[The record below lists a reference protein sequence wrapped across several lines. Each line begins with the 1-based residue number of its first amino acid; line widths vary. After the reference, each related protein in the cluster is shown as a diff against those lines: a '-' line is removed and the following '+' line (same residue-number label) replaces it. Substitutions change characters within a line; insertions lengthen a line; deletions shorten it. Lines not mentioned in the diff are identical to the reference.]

1 MSSNPINIPDGPNLP
16 NIGYYSINKVD
27 DNSETNGLNSPN
39 SYSYNSLKNNL
50 INTCTNT
57 SNGKNI
63 NNATGLY
70 SDPTNPNI
78 SKYLPSGTKSLDVPF
93 YLAKSGVLMDT
104 SNSAN
109 LTQHVKEYCNNNTQ
123 NIQPIVDQIQY
134 LTCQLEQERNRE
146 YDPSSFN
153 MVTNAPSI
161 KDIFNKFTN
170 LKPFLIIIFVITIYL
185 LVSGF
190 FASMDLATNIFDIVS
205 KSSNLDISYWIGI
218 LLGIVTPVV
227 VLCIVYSKIVC
238 KNLSDLE
245 KFEITNN
252 VYGVKNPI
260 PSDLK
265 KFDFMTLIL
274 FIFLI
279 YAFVAVLFT
288 IKRSIFGNYI
298 YTALVGT
305 VLFIISVFLYILY
318 AYVPFFNTTDDK
330 DMLNSL
336 QQPLRLFIDQQTS
349 VSSISTNQYENAKI
363 KYAFMITFLIIIAL
377 TILFFML
384 NSKNKFINGFLSSS
398 AILSLP
404 LLWVFNFVIG
414 ISYFYVY
421 PMLFVIIRFI
431 RYIIMSILY
440 IVSEKKNSMKDKFSD
455 DLIEQLDNFK
465 NFSPTWGLIGVDELK
480 LMLNVFGYENIFSK
494 MIISDDDEG
503 KNISQNR
510 FVATGFLSYIVNFI
524 AKKETN
530 MKGIIYGLL
539 LLIVTIIV
547 TIIILYGIVKI

>member
-1 MSSNPINIPDGPNLP
+1 MSSNPINIPGGPNLP
-16 NIGYYSINKVD
+16 NIGYYSTNKVD
-27 DNSETNGLNSPN
+27 DNSETSSQN

-63 NNATGLY
+63 NNSTGVY
-70 SDPTNPNI
+70 SDPSNPSVN
-78 SKYLPSGTKSLDVPF
+78 KYLPNGAKSLDIPF
-93 YLAKSGVLMDT
+93 YLAKSGVLMDKT
-104 SNSAN
+104 NSAN
-109 LTQHVKEYCNNNTQ
+109 LPQKVKEYCNDKTQ
-123 NIQPIVDQIQY
+123 NIQPIIDQIQH

-146 YDPSSFN
+146 YDPSSFD
-153 MVTNAPSI
+153 MVTNAPSV
-161 KDIFNKFTN
+161 KDIFKKFAN
-170 LKPFLIIIFVITIYL
+170 LKPFLIIIFVITVYL

-205 KSSNLDISYWIGI
+205 NSSNLDISYWIGI
-218 LLGIVTPVV
+218 LLGIATPVI
-227 VLCIVYSKIVC
+227 VLCIVYSQIVC

-252 VYGVKNPI
+252 VYGIKNPI

-288 IKRSIFGNYI
+288 IKRSVFGNYI
-298 YTALVGT
+298 YAALVGT

-318 AYVPFFNTTDDK
+318 AYVPFFNTTDEK
-330 DMLNSL
+330 DILNTQ

-363 KYAFMITFLIIIAL
+363 KYAFMVTFLIILAL

-384 NSKNKFINGFLSSS
+384 NAKNKFINGFLSSS
-398 AILSLP
+398 AILSVP

-431 RYIIMSILY
+431 RYIIMSMLY
-440 IVSEKKNSMKDKFSD
+440 IISEKKQSFKDTFSD
-455 DLIEQLDNFK
+455 DLVEQLDNFK

-480 LMLNVFGYENIFSK
+480 LILNVFGYENIFSK
-494 MIISDDDEG
+494 MIIPDDDEG

-510 FVATGFLSYIVNFI
+510 FVSTGFLSYIINFI

-539 LLIVTIIV
+539 LLVITIVV

>member
-1 MSSNPINIPDGPNLP
+1 MSSNPINIPGGPNLP
-16 NIGYYSINKVD
+16 NIGYYSTKKVD
-27 DNSETNGLNSPN
+27 DNSEINSPN

-50 INTCTNT
+50 TNTCTNT

-63 NNATGLY
+63 NNTTGIY
-70 SDPTNPNI
+70 SDPSNPSVN
-78 SKYLPSGTKSLDVPF
+78 KYLPIGAKSLDIPF

-104 SNSAN
+104 TNSAN
-109 LTQHVKEYCNNNTQ
+109 LPQKVKEYCNNKTQ
-123 NIQPIVDQIQY
+123 NIQPIIDQIQH

-146 YDPSSFN
+146 YDPSSFD
-153 MVTNAPSI
+153 MVTNAPSV
-161 KDIFNKFTN
+161 KEIFKKFEN
-170 LKPFLIIIFVITIYL
+170 LKPFLIIIFAITVYL
-185 LVSGF
+185 LVSGL

-205 KSSNLDISYWIGI
+205 NSSNLDISYWIGV
-218 LLGIVTPVV
+218 LLGIAAPVII
-227 VLCIVYSKIVC
+227 LCIVYSKIVC

-252 VYGVKNPI
+252 VYGLKNII

-279 YAFVAVLFT
+279 YAFIAVLFT
-288 IKRSIFGNYI
+288 IKRNIFGNYI
-298 YTALVGT
+298 YSILVGT
-305 VLFIISVFLYILY
+305 ILFIISVFLYVLY
-318 AYVPFFNTTDDK
+318 AYVPFFNTTDEK
-330 DMLNSL
+330 DILNTH

-349 VSSISTNQYENAKI
+349 VSSITTNQYENAKI
-363 KYAFMITFLIIIAL
+363 KHAFMVTFLIIIIL

-384 NSKNKFINGFLSSS
+384 NSKNKFINGFLTSS
-398 AILSLP
+398 AILSVP

-414 ISYFYVY
+414 INYFYIY
-421 PMLFVIIRFI
+421 PMLFVIIRFF

-440 IVSEKKNSMKDKFSD
+440 IISEKKQSLKDKFSD

-480 LMLNVFGYENIFSK
+480 LMLNIFGYENIFSK
-494 MIISDDDEG
+494 MIIPDDDEG

-510 FVATGFLSYIVNFI
+510 FVSTGFLSYIINFI

-539 LLIVTIIV
+539 LLVITVLV

>member
-1 MSSNPINIPDGPNLP
+1 MSSNPINIPGGPNLP
-16 NIGYYSINKVD
+16 NIGYYSTSKVD
-27 DNSETNGLNSPN
+27 DNSETNSPN
-39 SYSYNSLKNNL
+39 NYSYNTLKNNL
-50 INTCTNT
+50 TNTCTNT
-57 SNGKNI
+57 SNGQNI
-63 NNATGLY
+63 NNTTGVY
-70 SDPTNPNI
+70 SDPSNSSV
-78 SKYLPSGTKSLDVPF
+78 SKYLPSGAKSLDIPF
-93 YLAKSGVLMDT
+93 YLAKSGVLMDS

-109 LTQHVKEYCNNNTQ
+109 LPQKVKEYCNNTTQ
-123 NIQPIVDQIQY
+123 NIQPIINQIQY

-146 YDPSSFN
+146 YDPSSFD
-153 MVTNAPSI
+153 MVTNAPSV
-161 KDIFNKFTN
+161 KDIFKKFGN

-205 KSSNLDISYWIGI
+205 NSSNLDISYWIGI
-218 LLGIVTPVV
+218 LLGIASPVII
-227 VLCIVYSKIVC
+227 LCVVYSQIVC

-245 KFEITNN
+245 KFEITNT

-288 IKRSIFGNYI
+288 IKRSVFGNYI
-298 YTALVGT
+298 YAALVGT
-305 VLFIISVFLYILY
+305 VLFIIAVFLYVLY
-318 AYVPFFNTTDDK
+318 AYVPFFNTTDEK
-330 DMLNSL
+330 DMLNTNKQL
-336 QQPLRLFIDQQTS
+336 LRLFIDQQTS

-363 KYAFMITFLIIIAL
+363 KHAFMITFLIILVL

-398 AILSLP
+398 AILSIP

-414 ISYFYVY
+414 INYFYVY

-431 RYIIMSILY
+431 RYIIMSIIY
-440 IVSEKKNSMKDKFSD
+440 IISEKKSSLKDKFSD

-465 NFSPTWGLIGVDELK
+465 NYSPTWGLIGVDELK
-480 LMLNVFGYENIFSK
+480 LMLNIFGYENIFSK
-494 MIISDDDEG
+494 MIIPDDDEG

-510 FVATGFLSYIVNFI
+510 FVSTGFLSYIINFI

-539 LLIVTIIV
+539 LLVITIVV
-547 TIIILYGIVKI
+547 TIIILYGVVKI

>member
-1 MSSNPINIPDGPNLP
+1 MSSNPINIPGGPNLP
-16 NIGYYSINKVD
+16 NIGYYSKNKI
-27 DNSETNGLNSPN
+27 DNSEAHSPN
-39 SYSYNSLKNNL
+39 NYSYNTLKNNL
-50 INTCTNT
+50 TNTCTNT
-57 SNGKNI
+57 SNGKSI
-63 NNATGLY
+63 NNTTGIY
-70 SDPTNPNI
+70 SDPANSSVSN
-78 SKYLPSGTKSLDVPF
+78 YLPTDAKSLDIPF
-93 YLAKSGVLMDT
+93 YLAKSGVLMDPT
-104 SNSAN
+104 NSAN
-109 LTQHVKEYCNNNTQ
+109 LSNKLTEYCNNRTQ
-123 NIQPIVDQIQY
+123 NIQPIIDQIQH

-146 YDPSSFN
+146 YDSSSFDI
-153 MVTNAPSI
+153 VTNSPSV
-161 KDIFNKFTN
+161 KDIFKKFGN

-190 FASMDLATNIFDIVS
+190 FASMDLATNVFDIVS
-205 KSSNLDISYWIGI
+205 NSSNLDISYWIGI
-218 LLGIVTPVV
+218 LLGVTAPIII
-227 VLCIVYSKIVC
+227 LCVVYSQIVC

-245 KFEITNN
+245 KFEITNT

-279 YAFVAVLFT
+279 YAFIAVLFT

-298 YTALVGT
+298 YAALVGT
-305 VLFIISVFLYILY
+305 VLFIIAVFLYILY
-318 AYVPFFNTTDDK
+318 AYVPFFNTADEK
-330 DMLNSL
+330 EMLNTQ

-349 VSSISTNQYENAKI
+349 VSSISTNQYENGKI
-363 KYAFMITFLIIIAL
+363 KYAFMVTFLIILAL

-398 AILSLP
+398 AILSIP

-414 ISYFYVY
+414 INYFYVY

-431 RYIIMSILY
+431 RYIIMSLLY
-440 IVSEKKNSMKDKFSD
+440 IISEKQSSLKDKFSD
-455 DLIEQLDNFK
+455 DLVEQLDNFK
-465 NFSPTWGLIGVDELK
+465 TFSPTWGLIGVDELK

-494 MIISDDDEG
+494 MVIPDEDEG
-503 KNISQNR
+503 KNISHNR
-510 FVATGFLSYIVNFI
+510 FVSTGFLSYIINFI

-539 LLIVTIIV
+539 LLVITIIV
-547 TIIILYGIVKI
+547 TVIILYAVVKI

>member
-1 MSSNPINIPDGPNLP
+1 MSSNPINIPGGPNLP
-16 NIGYYSINKVD
+16 NIGYYSTSKVD
-27 DNSETNGLNSPN
+27 DNSKTNSPDN
-39 SYSYNSLKNNL
+39 YSYNTLKNNL
-50 INTCTNT
+50 TNTCTNT
-57 SNGKNI
+57 SNGQNI
-63 NNATGLY
+63 NNTTGVY
-70 SDPTNPNI
+70 SDPSNSSV
-78 SKYLPSGTKSLDVPF
+78 SKYLPNGAKSLDIPF
-93 YLAKSGVLMDT
+93 YLAKSGVLMDS

-109 LTQHVKEYCNNNTQ
+109 LPQKVKEYCNNTTQ
-123 NIQPIVDQIQY
+123 NIQPIINQIQY
-134 LTCQLEQERNRE
+134 LTCQLQQERNRE
-146 YDPSSFN
+146 YDPSSFDI
-153 MVTNAPSI
+153 VTNAPSI
-161 KDIFNKFTN
+161 KDIFNKFAN

-205 KSSNLDISYWIGI
+205 NSSNLDITYWIGM
-218 LLGIVTPVV
+218 LLGIAAPVII
-227 VLCIVYSKIVC
+227 LCVVYSQIVC

-245 KFEITNN
+245 KFEITNT

-288 IKRSIFGNYI
+288 IKRSVFGNYI
-298 YTALVGT
+298 YAALVGT
-305 VLFIISVFLYILY
+305 VLFIIAVFLYVLY
-318 AYVPFFNTTDDK
+318 AYVPFFNTTDEK
-330 DMLNSL
+330 DMLNTNK
-336 QQPLRLFIDQQTS
+336 QPLRLFIDQQTS

-363 KYAFMITFLIIIAL
+363 KHAFMVTFLIILVL

-398 AILSLP
+398 AILSIP
-404 LLWVFNFVIG
+404 LLWVFNFVLG
-414 ISYFYVY
+414 INYFYVY

-431 RYIIMSILY
+431 RYIIMSMLY
-440 IVSEKKNSMKDKFSD
+440 IISEKKSSLKDKFSD

-465 NFSPTWGLIGVDELK
+465 NYSPTWGLIGVDELK
-480 LMLNVFGYENIFSK
+480 LMLNIFGYENIFSK
-494 MIISDDDEG
+494 MIIPDDDEG

-510 FVATGFLSYIVNFI
+510 FVSTGFLSYIINFI

-539 LLIVTIIV
+539 LLVITIVV
-547 TIIILYGIVKI
+547 TIIILYGVVKI

>member
-1 MSSNPINIPDGPNLP
+1 MSSNPINIPGGPNLP
-16 NIGYYSINKVD
+16 NIGYYSTSKVD
-27 DNSETNGLNSPN
+27 GNSDINSPN
-39 SYSYNSLKNNL
+39 SYSYNTLKNNL
-50 INTCTNT
+50 TNTCTNT
-57 SNGKNI
+57 SNGTNI
-63 NNATGLY
+63 NSATGIY
-70 SDPTNPNI
+70 SDTANSSVN
-78 SKYLPSGTKSLDVPF
+78 KYLPQGAKSLDIPF

-109 LTQHVKEYCNNNTQ
+109 LPNQVKQYCNSTTQ
-123 NIQPIVDQIQY
+123 NVQPIINQIQH

-146 YDPSSFN
+146 YDPSSFD
-153 MVTNAPSI
+153 MISNALSI
-161 KDIFNKFTN
+161 KDIFKKFAN

-190 FASMDLATNIFDIVS
+190 FASMDLATNIFEVVS
-205 KSSNLDISYWIGI
+205 NSSNLGYQYWIG
-218 LLGIVTPVV
+218 LLIGIATPVI
-227 VLCIVYSKIVC
+227 VLCIAYSKIVC

-288 IKRSIFGNYI
+288 IKRSFFGAFTYL
-298 YTALVGT
+298 YSAFVGII
-305 VLFIISVFLYILY
+305 LFIISVFLYVLY
-318 AYVPFFNTTDDK
+318 AYVPFFNTTDEK
-330 DMLNSL
+330 DILNTQ
-336 QQPLRLFIDQQTS
+336 QQPLRLFIDQQTT
-349 VSSISTNQYENAKI
+349 VSTITTNQYENGKI
-363 KYAFMITFLIIIAL
+363 KYAFMVTFLVILAL

-384 NSKNKFINGFLSSS
+384 NTKNQFLNGFLSSS

-404 LLWVFNFVIG
+404 LLWIFNLI
-414 ISYFYVY
+414 IALSYFYVY
-421 PMLFVIIRFI
+421 PMLLVIIRFI

-440 IVSEKKNSMKDKFSD
+440 IMSEKSSSLKDKFSD
-455 DLIEQLDNFK
+455 DLVEQLENFK

-480 LMLNVFGYENIFSK
+480 LLLNVFGYENLFSK
-494 MIISDDDEG
+494 MIIPDDDEG

-510 FVATGFLSYIVNFI
+510 FVSTGFLSYIISFI

-530 MKGIIYGLL
+530 MKGIIYGLIL
-539 LLIVTIIV
+539 LVVTVLV

>member
-1 MSSNPINIPDGPNLP
+1 MSSNPINIPGGPNLP
-16 NIGYYSINKVD
+16 NIGYYSTNKVD
-27 DNSETNGLNSPN
+27 DNSETSSQN

-63 NNATGLY
+63 NNSTGVY
-70 SDPTNPNI
+70 SDPSNPSVN
-78 SKYLPSGTKSLDVPF
+78 KYLPNGAKSLDIPF
-93 YLAKSGVLMDT
+93 YLAKSGVLMDKT
-104 SNSAN
+104 NSAN
-109 LTQHVKEYCNNNTQ
+109 LPQKVKEYCNDKTQ
-123 NIQPIVDQIQY
+123 NIQPIIDQIQH

-146 YDPSSFN
+146 YDPSSFD
-153 MVTNAPSI
+153 MVTNAPSV
-161 KDIFNKFTN
+161 KDIFKKFAN
-170 LKPFLIIIFVITIYL
+170 LKPFLIIIFVITVYL

-205 KSSNLDISYWIGI
+205 NSSNLDISYWIGI
-218 LLGIVTPVV
+218 LLGIATPVI
-227 VLCIVYSKIVC
+227 VLCIVYSQIVC

-252 VYGVKNPI
+252 VYGIKNPI

-288 IKRSIFGNYI
+288 IKRSVFGNYI
-298 YTALVGT
+298 YAALVGT

-318 AYVPFFNTTDDK
+318 AYVPFFNTTDEK
-330 DMLNSL
+330 DILNTQ

-363 KYAFMITFLIIIAL
+363 KYAFMVTFLIILAL

-384 NSKNKFINGFLSSS
+384 NAKNKFINGFLSSS
-398 AILSLP
+398 AILSVP

-431 RYIIMSILY
+431 RYIIMSMLY
-440 IVSEKKNSMKDKFSD
+440 IISEKKQSFKDTFSD
-455 DLIEQLDNFK
+455 DLVEQLDNFK

-480 LMLNVFGYENIFSK
+480 LMLNIFGYENIFSK
-494 MIISDDDEG
+494 MIIPDDDEG

-510 FVATGFLSYIVNFI
+510 FVSTGFLSYIINFI

-539 LLIVTIIV
+539 LLVITIVV